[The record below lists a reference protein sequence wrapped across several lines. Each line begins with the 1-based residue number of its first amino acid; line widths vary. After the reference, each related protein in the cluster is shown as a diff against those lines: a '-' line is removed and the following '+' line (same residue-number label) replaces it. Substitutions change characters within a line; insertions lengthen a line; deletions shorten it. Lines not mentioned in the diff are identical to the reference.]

1 MTTTV
6 AEARP
11 SLRAKFIRKTYTHLA
26 GAVAAF
32 IVLEF
37 IFFQIGLA
45 EAFTRFVLASR
56 FSWLAVLGGFA
67 VLGWLARELTS
78 NADSIETQYIGL
90 GVYVVAEA
98 LLFTPL
104 LFIAAY
110 FSDPLV
116 IPTAA
121 ILTLS
126 MFGGLT
132 AIAFTTRKDFS
143 FLGGILKIGG
153 FLALGLIV
161 CSILFG
167 FTLGLVF
174 SMVMV
179 ALASA
184 AILYDTSKIIH
195 HYSTRQY
202 VAASLELFAS
212 VAVLFW
218 YVLRVV
224 MAMSSRN

>member
-1 MTTTV
+1 MVTTV
-6 AEARP
+6 AQARP
-11 SLRAKFIRKTYTHLA
+11 SERAQFIQKTYTHLA
-26 GAVAAF
+26 GAVGAF

-45 EAFTRFVLASR
+45 QAFTQFVLASR

-67 VLGWLARELTS
+67 LLGWLARELTS
-78 NADSIETQYIGL
+78 KADSIETQYAGL
-90 GVYVVAEA
+90 GIYVVAEA

-104 LFIAAY
+104 LFIAAH
-110 FSDPLV
+110 FSDPSV

-121 ILTLS
+121 ILTLL

-132 AIAFTTRKDFS
+132 AVAFTTRKDFT
-143 FLGGILKIGG
+143 FLGGVLKVGG
-153 FLALGLIV
+153 FVALGLII
-161 CSILFG
+161 CSVIFG

-174 SMVMV
+174 SVVMV

-184 AILYDTSKIIH
+184 AILYDTSKVMH
-195 HYSTRQY
+195 HYSTHQY

-218 YVLRVV
+218 YVLRIV